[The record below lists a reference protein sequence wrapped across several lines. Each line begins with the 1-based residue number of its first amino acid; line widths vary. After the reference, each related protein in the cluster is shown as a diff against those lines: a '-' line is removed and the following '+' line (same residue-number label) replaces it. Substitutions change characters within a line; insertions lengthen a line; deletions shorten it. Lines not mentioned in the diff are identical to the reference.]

1 MTSQLVRAEQCIRPG
16 ARLCSRDV
24 CARVRQEL
32 GERSDC
38 GERGP
43 LPPWSTI
50 GKYVAS
56 KQTFTKRR
64 PDTLLM
70 GPAISETWSGVVQC
84 QKHQQQEL
92 TLEHKKTEAS
102 NRQQPPSRLSK
113 MRLGLFAAFVQLR
126 HSPAGET
133 PYGLEHDGTH
143 TDWGLPPPADEKRSE
158 QSEP

>member
-1 MTSQLVRAEQCIRPG
+1 MNVQTV
-16 ARLCSRDV
+16 
-24 CARVRQEL
+24 
-32 GERSDC
+32 
-38 GERGP
+38 ERGDP
-43 LPPWSTI
+43 SPPGQRSESMSQA
-50 GKYVAS
+50 K
-56 KQTFTKRR
+56 KTFTKRR

-70 GPAISETWSGVVQC
+70 GPAISEAWSGVVQC

-133 PYGLEHDGTH
+133 PYGLEHNGTDTDGE
-143 TDWGLPPPADEKRSE
+143 LPPPADEKRSE

>member
-1 MTSQLVRAEQCIRPG
+1 MTSQLVRAERCIRPG

-43 LPPWSTI
+43 LPPGQRSESMSQA
-50 GKYVAS
+50 K
-56 KQTFTKRR
+56 KTFTKRR

-70 GPAISETWSGVVQC
+70 GPAISEAWSGVVQC

-133 PYGLEHDGTH
+133 PYGLEHNGTDTDGE
-143 TDWGLPPPADEKRSE
+143 LPPPADEKRSE